1 MSQKVTKHTS
11 RVTVRYAETD
21 QMGVVYHA
29 NYLVWMEVGRVE
41 YWRAAGLRYRDMEKE
56 DGVLLVV
63 AEANCRYRSPAVYDE
78 EVIIR
83 TKIGEANARMI
94 RFEYELISADDGRTL
109 ASEREPAQ
117 ANEGVEPQV
126 SRVATEAFWLA
137 ARRRCSAFPM
147 FSQDILWERSNER
160 PTAEPM
166 TSWNGE

>member
-1 MSQKVTKHTS
+1 MQSVEA
-11 RVTVRYAETD
+11 RVRVRYAETD

-83 TKIGEANARMI
+83 TTIGEANPRMM
-94 RFEYELISADDGRTL
+94 RFDYELLSADDGRKIATGYTKHIFCGRDKKPAKCPEKYHATL
-109 ASEREPAQ
+109 GINPTSE
-117 ANEGVEPQV
+117 
-126 SRVATEAFWLA
+126 
-137 ARRRCSAFPM
+137 
-147 FSQDILWERSNER
+147 SQSKQ
-160 PTAEPM
+160 
-166 TSWNGE
+166 